1 MVSAAMMRPDGIG
14 NTVRWDMHRR
24 CRDEM
29 RSEHQGRGPRGCR
42 RSDDC
47 IREDVHDRLTDDR
60 LDASDIEVIVEN
72 GEVTLSD
79 TVASRFDKRQRKTSL
94 SESLAALR

>member
-1 MVSAAMMRPDGIG
+1 
-14 NTVRWDMHRR
+14 
-24 CRDEM
+24 M

-79 TVASRFDKRQRKTSL
+79 TVASRFDRQAEDIAERVIGSSEVATIEAMIAIPISRSFAIITSPG
-94 SESLAALR
+94 SSP